1 MSENKITYVKGDAT
15 HPQGEG
21 KQLIIHCCN
30 DIGVM
35 GAGVA
40 LAIKKKWP
48 VVYSQYRIWYKKGK
62 DFKLGNIQAVRV
74 EKDVAVVNMIGQK
87 DIYKKGGVPPIRYKA
102 IESCL
107 TKVADL
113 AEKYGA
119 SVHAPQFGS
128 GLSGGKWNVIEG
140 MLQELICS
148 RDIPV
153 TVYKWE

>member
-1 MSENKITYVKGDAT
+1 MEKIKYVKGDAT

-21 KQLIIHCCN
+21 RQLIIHCCN
-30 DIGVM
+30 DIGKWGKGFV
-35 GAGVA
+35 VA
-40 LAIKKKWP
+40 LSRRWKEPEK
-48 VVYSQYRIWYKKGK
+48 QYRIWYKKSK

-74 EKDVAVVNMIGQK
+74 EKEIAVVNMIGQK

-119 SVHAPQFGS
+119 SVHAPQFGA
-128 GLSGGKWNVIEG
+128 GLAGGKWNVIEG

-153 TVYKWE
+153 TVYKWK